1 MGDIPTLTKR
11 RLQAAVIKPIYEEM
25 AAVLGEE
32 TAQSILGN
40 AIRKAA
46 IARSGRV
53 CWQGTRRQDQ
63 SALVYRSV

>member
-32 TAQSILGN
+32 
-40 AIRKAA
+40 KA
-46 IARSGRV
+46 
-53 CWQGTRRQDQ
+53 
-63 SALVYRSV
+63 